1 MTEKF
6 QELELR
12 NRQLSEQLSEIVKL
26 NADENAVINE
36 LKAQVR
42 KLQQAKEA
50 LQNEAHISEW
60 SQQLYM
66 KQYLWLKRPS
76 SNVHGNAVLVH

>member
-36 LKAQVR
+36 LKTQVR

-50 LQNEAHISEW
+50 LQNEVQI
-60 SQQLYM
+60 M
-66 KQYLWLKRPS
+66 KAEVRITFL
-76 SNVHGNAVLVH
+76 

>member
-36 LKAQVR
+36 
-42 KLQQAKEA
+42 QQAKEA
-50 LQNEAHISEW
+50 LQNEVYR
-60 SQQLYM
+60 L
-66 KQYLWLKRPS
+66 
-76 SNVHGNAVLVH
+76 

>member
-36 LKAQVR
+36 LKTQVR

-50 LQNEAHISEW
+50 LQNEVQI
-60 SQQLYM
+60 M
-66 KQYLWLKRPS
+66 KAEVRITFLWYVCLGWFIY
-76 SNVHGNAVLVH
+76 VVVT

>member
-1 MTEKF
+1 MEGWSETEGRVSSEKLQSMTEKF

-36 LKAQVR
+36 LKTQVR

-50 LQNEAHISEW
+50 LQNEVQI
-60 SQQLYM
+60 M
-66 KQYLWLKRPS
+66 KAEVRITFL
-76 SNVHGNAVLVH
+76 